1 MSSTETAD
9 AIVVGAGPAGAATAW
24 ALARAGL
31 DVLVLERARF
41 PRPKACAECLS
52 AEGTRVLARMGVLDA
67 VERAG
72 AARLRGMIV
81 RSPGGHRIV
90 GDFAGAHG
98 YAPFHERSVAVRR
111 EVLDPILLAAARDA
125 GARVQHLTR
134 VADVERDAGGRVIG
148 VRIDGVHADRTLRA
162 PLVVGADGLRSVV
175 ARRLGLTSRARW
187 PRRIAIV
194 THYEGVAGMT
204 DYGEMHVERDG
215 FVGLADVGSGITTVA
230 MVVPAKRG
238 RDMDGDPAAFLA
250 AWLDSHPHLAAR
262 FAHARRCGPATA
274 TGPFAVHARRAW
286 APGAALVGDA
296 ADFFDPF
303 TGEGMYSALRGAE
316 LLTERVAAPLA
327 AGGRGVAD
335 AAGVAAA
342 LDAALADYD
351 RARRAAFGAKWTIE
365 RMIAAVVA
373 RPFLIDR
380 AARALERR
388 KDMADLLVGVTG
400 HFVPPSAVLRPRYV
414 AGLFASAALFPAPV
428 AAPPS
433 VAPGDAAPSSVR

>member
-1 MSSTETAD
+1 VPPSSSPD
-9 AIVVGAGPAGAATAW
+9 AIIVGGGPAGAATAW
-24 ALARAGL
+24 GLARAGL

-52 AEGTRVLARMGVLDA
+52 AEGTRVLARMGVLGA

-72 AARLRGMIV
+72 AARLRGMII
-81 RSPGGHRIV
+81 RSPAGHRIV
-90 GDFAGAHG
+90 GDFDGAKPLG
-98 YAPFHERSVAVRR
+98 FAPFHDRSVAVRR
-111 EVLDPILLAAARDA
+111 EVLDPILLDAAREA
-125 GARVQHLTR
+125 GARVQHLAR
-134 VADVERDAGGRVIG
+134 VADVERDASGRAIG

-162 PLVVGADGLRSVV
+162 PLIVGADGLRSVV
-175 ARRLGLTSRARW
+175 ARRLGLAARARW

-215 FVGLADVGSGITTVA
+215 FVGLADVGHGLTTVA

-250 AWLDSHPHLAAR
+250 GWLASHRHLAER
-262 FAHARRCGPATA
+262 FATASRVGPVTA
-274 TGPFAVHARRAW
+274 TGPFAVQARRAW
-286 APGAALVGDA
+286 APGVALVGDA

-303 TGEGMYSALRGAE
+303 TGEGMYSALHGAE
-316 LLTERVAAPLA
+316 LLTERVAAPLSA
-327 AGGRGVAD
+327 RDEPAI
-335 AAGVAAA
+335 
-342 LDAALADYD
+342 DAALADYD

-365 RMIAAVVA
+365 RIIAAVVA
-373 RPFLIDR
+373 SPLLIDR

-400 HFVPPSAVLRPRYV
+400 HFVPPAAVLRPRYV
-414 AGLFASAALFPAPV
+414 AGLFASTALFPEAP

-433 VAPGDAAPSSVR
+433 VGPADTAPSSVR